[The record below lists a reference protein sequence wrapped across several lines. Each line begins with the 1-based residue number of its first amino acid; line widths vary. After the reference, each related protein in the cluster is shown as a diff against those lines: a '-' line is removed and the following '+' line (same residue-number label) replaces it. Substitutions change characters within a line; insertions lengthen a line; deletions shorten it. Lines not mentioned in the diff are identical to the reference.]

1 MKKLNIKTVVFAG
14 VLVAMNLVLARVLAI
29 NIGST
34 LRITVSATPIYLAG
48 FWFGPIVGGIC
59 GGVADLLGC
68 LIQGYAPNPLIMV
81 TSVLAGVLPG
91 VFKHYV
97 FHNKMNTW
105 KIAVVIVIHGLIG
118 SLGFTTVGLHVY
130 YGTPWAVL
138 YSTRVIQT
146 IALAAANTILVSIL
160 HQSVLTTMVT
170 RTFLAQDV
178 KKYFFSDGC
187 EIFRLEK
194 PIDIKGGRYYGLQ
207 N

>member
-48 FWFGPIVGGIC
+48 FWFDPIVGGIC

-105 KIAVVIVIHGLIG
+105 KIAVVIAIHGLIG

-178 KKYFFSDGC
+178 KK
-187 EIFRLEK
+187 
-194 PIDIKGGRYYGLQ
+194 
-207 N
+207 